1 VTEIKILDQKIAN
14 KIAAGEVV
22 ERPFNVVKELV
33 ENSVDAGATFIRIDI
48 FDGGLGLIKV
58 TDNGRGILP
67 EDLKNAVLRYS
78 TSKIS
83 NIEDVYRIN
92 TFGFRGEA
100 LAAISSVSDFKIES
114 KRQGYE
120 AAELQVFF
128 GKVGELKPGKIQSGT
143 SVTVKNLFDNVPA
156 RRKFIKSIPAEQRE
170 IIKFVKIF
178 SLINHNIEV
187 ELFIDEKNMLTFSKY
202 DNIKDRFISS
212 FSLNDIFYI
221 NDKYNDIE
229 VEAVLTLPNIQ
240 RHRKDLIFIGLN
252 NRVIKDFALTQA
264 VVQAYFRK
272 LPQNRYPAGVV
283 SIKINPDAVDVNVH
297 PTKMNVKFLDDKNV
311 FSAVNKIISSHLGK
325 QQLSKHEDYNYKL
338 DNVETKYFVKEDNF
352 NYSATVD
359 ELITSSISNA
369 FEEKEDLKI
378 IGQVFDSVILVE
390 KDDEIYFIDQHI
402 AHERVL
408 YEKFISNTNN
418 SIIKIKLV
426 EPVIVELD
434 DIDKE
439 IVLNNINNFL
449 RLGFELEDF
458 GGDFIS
464 ILSVPTSIVHKN
476 IENEFVEL
484 LNEFHKNKNEN
495 ILDALSLTMACKSA
509 IKAGEKLTDYEISKI
524 VKDLFETKNP
534 YTCPHG
540 RPIVYKIS
548 KDEIYKKFHRP

>member
-1 VTEIKILDQKIAN
+1 MSEIKILDQKIAN

-33 ENSVDAGATFIRIDI
+33 ENAVDAGATFIRIDI

-114 KRQGYE
+114 KREGYE
-120 AAELQVFF
+120 AAELQVYF
-128 GKVGELKPGKIQSGT
+128 GRVGETKPGKIQNGT
-143 SVTVKNLFDNVPA
+143 TVTVKNLFENVPA
-156 RRKFIKSIPAEQRE
+156 RRKFIKSISAEQRE
-170 IIKFVKIF
+170 IIRFVKIF
-178 SLINHNIEV
+178 SSINHNIEV
-187 ELFIDEKNMLTFSKY
+187 ELFVDEKNVITFSKY
-202 DNIKDRFISS
+202 DSMKDRFISS
-212 FSLNDIFYI
+212 FGLNNVFYI
-221 NDKYNDIE
+221 NDNHNNIKI
-229 VEAVLTLPNIQ
+229 EAVLSLPNVQ
-240 RHRKDLIFIGLN
+240 RNRKDYIFVGLN

-272 LPQNRYPAGVV
+272 LPQNKYPAGVV

-297 PTKMNVKFLDDKNV
+297 PTKMNVKFLNDRDV
-311 FSAVNKIISSHLGK
+311 FSAVNKIISSNLGK
-325 QQLSKHEDYNYKL
+325 QQLSNSGSVVYRL
-338 DNVETKYFVKEDNF
+338 DNIQTNYFVKENII
-352 NYSATVD
+352 NYSSSVD
-359 ELITSSISNA
+359 ELVTSSYSDT
-369 FEEKEDLKI
+369 FEEKDEIKV

-390 KDDEIYFIDQHI
+390 KDGEVYFIDQHI

-418 SIIKIKLV
+418 FVTKIKLV
-426 EPVIVELD
+426 EPIIVELSD
-434 DIDKE
+434 NDKD
-439 IVLNNINNFL
+439 IVLNNLNNFL

-458 GGDFIS
+458 GGNFIS

-484 LNEFHKNKNEN
+484 LNEFNNNKSDNF
-495 ILDALSLTMACKSA
+495 LDSLSLTMACKTA
-509 IKAGEKLTDYEISKI
+509 IKAGEKLTDYEMSKI

-540 RPIVYKIS
+540 RPIVYKMS
-548 KDEIYKKFHRP
+548 KEEIYKKFHRL

>member
-1 VTEIKILDQKIAN
+1 MSEIKILDQKIAN

-120 AAELQVFF
+120 AAELQVYF
-128 GKVGELKPGKIQSGT
+128 GKVGEIKPGKIQSGT

-156 RRKFIKSIPAEQRE
+156 RRKFIKSASAEQRE
-170 IIKFVKIF
+170 IIKFVKTF
-178 SLINHNIEV
+178 SSINHTIEV
-187 ELFIDEKNMLTFSKY
+187 ELFVDEKNVLTFSKY
-202 DNIKDRFISS
+202 DNMKDRFISS
-212 FSLNDIFYI
+212 FGLSNIFYL

-229 VEAVLTLPNIQ
+229 VEAVLTLPNVQ
-240 RHRKDLIFIGLN
+240 RNRKDVIFIGLN

-272 LPQNRYPAGVV
+272 LPQNKYPAGVV

-297 PTKMNVKFLDDKNV
+297 PTKMNVKFLNDRDV
-311 FSAVNKIISSHLGK
+311 FSAVNKIISSNLGK
-325 QQLSKHEDYNYKL
+325 QQLSKSEDYNYKL
-338 DNVETKYFVKEDNF
+338 DNVETKYFVKEDNL
-352 NYSATVD
+352 NYSVTVD
-359 ELITSSISNA
+359 ELVTSSVSDA
-369 FEEKEDLKI
+369 FEEKEELKV
-378 IGQVFDSVILVE
+378 IGQVFDSVILIE
-390 KDDEIYFIDQHI
+390 KDGEIYFIDQHI

-408 YEKFISNTNN
+408 YEKFISNNNN
-418 SIIKIKLV
+418 SVTKIKLV
-426 EPVIVELD
+426 EPVIVELNEF
-434 DIDKE
+434 DKE

-458 GGDFIS
+458 GGDFVS

-484 LNEFHKNKNEN
+484 LNEFHKNKSDNF
-495 ILDALSLTMACKSA
+495 LDSLSLTMACKTA

-524 VKDLFETKNP
+524 VKDLFQTKNP

-540 RPIVYKIS
+540 RPIVYKMS
-548 KDEIYKKFHRP
+548 KEDIYKKFHRP

>member
-1 VTEIKILDQKIAN
+1 VSEIKILDQKIAN

-120 AAELQVFF
+120 AAELQVYF
-128 GKVGELKPGKIQSGT
+128 GKVGEIKPGKIQTGT

-156 RRKFIKSIPAEQRE
+156 RRKFIKPASAEQRE
-170 IIKFVKIF
+170 IIKFVKTF
-178 SLINHNIEV
+178 SSINHTIEV
-187 ELFIDEKNMLTFSKY
+187 ELFVDEKNVLTFSKY
-202 DNIKDRFISS
+202 DNMKDRFISS
-212 FSLNDIFYI
+212 FGLSNIFYL

-229 VEAVLTLPNIQ
+229 VEAVLTLPNVQ
-240 RHRKDLIFIGLN
+240 RNRKDVIFIGLN

-272 LPQNRYPAGVV
+272 LPQNKYPAGVV

-297 PTKMNVKFLDDKNV
+297 PTKMNVKFLNDRDV
-311 FSAVNKIISSHLGK
+311 FSAVNKIISSNLGK
-325 QQLSKHEDYNYKL
+325 QQLSNSGSVDYRL
-338 DNVETKYFVKEDNF
+338 DNIQTNYFVKENII
-352 NYSATVD
+352 NYSSSVD
-359 ELITSSISNA
+359 ELVTSSYSDT
-369 FEEKEDLKI
+369 FEEKDEIKI

-390 KDDEIYFIDQHI
+390 KDGEIYFIDQHI

-408 YEKFISNTNN
+408 YEKFISNNNN
-418 SIIKIKLV
+418 SVTKIKLV
-426 EPVIVELD
+426 EPVIVELNEL
-434 DIDKE
+434 DKE

-458 GGDFIS
+458 GGDFVS

-484 LNEFHKNKNEN
+484 LNEFHKNKSDNF
-495 ILDALSLTMACKSA
+495 LDSLSLTMACKAA

-524 VKDLFETKNP
+524 VKDLFQTKNP

-540 RPIVYKIS
+540 RPIVYKMS
-548 KDEIYKKFHRP
+548 KEEIYKKFHRL

>member
-1 VTEIKILDQKIAN
+1 VTEIKILEEKIAN

-114 KRQGYE
+114 KRHGYE
-120 AAELQVFF
+120 AAELQVLF

-143 SVTVKNLFDNVPA
+143 SVTVKNLFENLPA

-170 IIKFVKIF
+170 IVKFVKIF

-187 ELFIDEKNMLTFSKY
+187 ALFIDEKNILTFSKY
-202 DNIKDRFISS
+202 ENIKNRFISS

-272 LPQNRYPAGVV
+272 LPQNKYPAGVV

-325 QQLSKHEDYNYKL
+325 QQLNKSEDYNYKL
-338 DNVETKYFVKEDNF
+338 DNVDTKYFVKEDNL

-359 ELITSSISNA
+359 ELIPSSISNE
-369 FEEKEDLKI
+369 FEEKEDVKI

-408 YEKFISNTNN
+408 YERFISNTNN

-495 ILDALSLTMACKSA
+495 ILDSLSLTMACKSA
-509 IKAGEKLTDYEISKI
+509 IKAGEKLTDYEITKI

>member
-1 VTEIKILDQKIAN
+1 MSEIKILDQKIAN

-120 AAELQVFF
+120 AAELQVYF
-128 GKVGELKPGKIQSGT
+128 GKVGEIKPGKIQTGT

-156 RRKFIKSIPAEQRE
+156 RRKFIKPASAEQRE
-170 IIKFVKIF
+170 IIKFVKTF
-178 SLINHNIEV
+178 SSINHTIEV
-187 ELFIDEKNMLTFSKY
+187 ELFVDEKNVLTFSKY
-202 DNIKDRFISS
+202 DNMKDRFISS
-212 FSLNDIFYI
+212 FGLSNIFYL

-229 VEAVLTLPNIQ
+229 VEAVLTLPNVQ
-240 RHRKDLIFIGLN
+240 RNRKDVIFIGLN

-272 LPQNRYPAGVV
+272 LPQNKYPAGVV

-297 PTKMNVKFLDDKNV
+297 PTKMNVKFLNDRDV
-311 FSAVNKIISSHLGK
+311 FSAVNKIISSNLGK
-325 QQLSKHEDYNYKL
+325 QQLSNSGSVDYRL
-338 DNVETKYFVKEDNF
+338 DNIQTNYFVKENII
-352 NYSATVD
+352 NYSSSVD
-359 ELITSSISNA
+359 ELVTSSYSDT
-369 FEEKEDLKI
+369 FEEKDEIKI

-390 KDDEIYFIDQHI
+390 KDGEIYFIDQHI

-408 YEKFISNTNN
+408 YEKFISNNNN
-418 SIIKIKLV
+418 SVTKIKLV
-426 EPVIVELD
+426 EPVIVELNEL
-434 DIDKE
+434 DKE

-458 GGDFIS
+458 GGDFVS

-484 LNEFHKNKNEN
+484 LNEFHKNKSDNF
-495 ILDALSLTMACKSA
+495 LDSLSLTMACKAA

-524 VKDLFETKNP
+524 VKDLFQTKNP

-540 RPIVYKIS
+540 RPIVYKMS
-548 KDEIYKKFHRP
+548 KEEIYKKFHRL